1 MKNFWK
7 ILGICSVIGFHAT
20 NAFAQVDTQNKN
32 IILDIPNQKFDV
44 LKSQLSFCANESDA
58 KMRLMCYETSIK
70 EAGIPIYK
78 SSKFESSNSW
88 ATKSDNEH
96 KDWLAAVQSV
106 NIGVNGKK
114 TLMSIRCTKGK
125 TALYFLYNSPVGGSP
140 IQIDIGSDETSLG
153 QYQFKPS
160 ESQDALGLWESNQ
173 AIMLSK
179 YIASLKEKVL
189 VKTHFK
195 DGIETDTFYI
205 TGSSQA
211 LTDVRR
217 SCDW

>member
-1 MKNFWK
+1 MMKK
-7 ILGICSVIGFHAT
+7 IIGILSLLSLLGFNNQYAL
-20 NAFAQVDTQNKN
+20 AQESPESIV
-32 IILDIPNQKFDV
+32 LDIPNQKFDV

-58 KMRLMCYETSIK
+58 RMRLVCYETSIK

-78 SSKFESSNSW
+78 ATKIENGNSW

-106 NIGVNGKK
+106 NIGVSGKK

-125 TALYFLYNSPVGGSP
+125 TTLYFLYNSPVGSNP
-140 IQIDIGSDETSLG
+140 ILIDLGPDETALG
-153 QYQFKPS
+153 HYTFKPS
-160 ESQDALGLWESNQ
+160 ESQDALGLWDNNQ

-179 YIASLKEKVL
+179 YISSLKNKL
-189 VKTHFK
+189 IIKTHFK
-195 DGIETDTFYI
+195 DGLETDTFYI
-205 TGSSQA
+205 NGSSQA